1 MTREVVFF
9 VIILAVAL
17 RATSK
22 VSLAPGETPGMNHD
36 KSIRLLVVDDHP
48 VLREGLAALIGSQ
61 PDMTMVAEAATGQDA
76 IDLFKVHL
84 PDVTIMDLRLPDMN
98 GIAAISR
105 IREQFPNARIIV
117 LTTYLGDVQAERALK
132 AGAHAF
138 LLKATLRTDLLDTI
152 RAVNRGQKRVPTEVA
167 SEMAEH
173 AADDSLTP
181 REIEVLEQVA
191 AGNSNK
197 IIADHLEISEDTVK
211 SHIRNILDKLGA
223 NDRTHAV
230 TIALRR
236 GFLDI

>member
-1 MTREVVFF
+1 MLPYCGTE
-9 VIILAVAL
+9 IDAV
-17 RATSK
+17 TNEK
-22 VSLAPGETPGMNHD
+22 
-36 KSIRLLVVDDHP
+36 KSIRLLVADDHP

-61 PDMTMVAEAATGQDA
+61 PDMILVAEAATGKDA
-76 IDLFKVHL
+76 VDLYKVHR
-84 PDVTIMDLRLPDMN
+84 PDVTIMDLRLPDIN
-98 GIAAISR
+98 GIDAISL
-105 IREQFPNARIIV
+105 IREFSPNARIIV
-117 LTTYLGDVQAERALK
+117 LTTYLGDVLANRALR

-152 RAVNRGQKRVPTEVA
+152 RAVNRGQKRVPVEVA
-167 SEMAEH
+167 SEMAEYS
-173 AADDSLTP
+173 ADDGLTP

-197 IIADHLEISEDTVK
+197 AIADRLEISEDTVK
-211 SHIRNILDKLGA
+211 SHIRSILNKLGA

>member
-1 MTREVVFF
+1 MLPYFGTE
-9 VIILAVAL
+9 IDAV
-17 RATSK
+17 TN
-22 VSLAPGETPGMNHD
+22 EN
-36 KSIRLLVVDDHP
+36 KSIRLLVADDHP

-61 PDMTMVAEAATGQDA
+61 PDMILVAEAATGKDA
-76 IDLFKVHL
+76 VDLYKVHR
-84 PDVTIMDLRLPDMN
+84 PDVTIMDLRLPDIN
-98 GIAAISR
+98 GIDAISL
-105 IREQFPNARIIV
+105 IREFSPNARIIV
-117 LTTYLGDVQAERALK
+117 LTTYLGDVLANRALR

-152 RAVNRGQKRVPTEVA
+152 RAVNRGQKRVPVEVA
-167 SEMAEH
+167 SEMAEYS
-173 AADDSLTP
+173 ADDGLTP

-197 IIADHLEISEDTVK
+197 AIADRLEISEDTVK
-211 SHIRNILDKLGA
+211 SHIRSILNKLGA

>member
-1 MTREVVFF
+1 M
-9 VIILAVAL
+9 
-17 RATSK
+17 SD
-22 VSLAPGETPGMNHD
+22 D
-36 KSIRLLVVDDHP
+36 KPIRLLVVDDHP

-61 PDMTMVAEAATGQDA
+61 PDMTLVAEAATGKDA
-76 IDLFKVHL
+76 VDLFKVHL

-98 GIAAISR
+98 GIAAISA
-105 IREQFPNARIIV
+105 IREHSANARIIV
-117 LTTYLGDVQAERALK
+117 LTTYLGDVQADRALK
-132 AGAHAF
+132 AGAYAF

-152 RAVNRGQKRVPTEVA
+152 RAVNRGQKRVPVEVA

-191 AGNSNK
+191 AGNSNRVV
-197 IIADHLEISEDTVK
+197 AEHLEISEDTVK
-211 SHIRNILDKLGA
+211 SHIRSILNKLEA

-236 GFLDI
+236 GFLDM

>member
-1 MTREVVFF
+1 LLPYFGTE
-9 VIILAVAL
+9 IDAV
-17 RATSK
+17 TNEK
-22 VSLAPGETPGMNHD
+22 
-36 KSIRLLVVDDHP
+36 KSIRLLVADDHP

-61 PDMTMVAEAATGQDA
+61 PDMILVAEAATGKDA
-76 IDLFKVHL
+76 VDLYKVHR
-84 PDVTIMDLRLPDMN
+84 PDVTIMDLRLPDIN
-98 GIAAISR
+98 GIDAISL
-105 IREQFPNARIIV
+105 IREFSPNARIIV
-117 LTTYLGDVQAERALK
+117 LTTYLGDVLANRALR

-152 RAVNRGQKRVPTEVA
+152 RAVNRGQKRVPVEVA
-167 SEMAEH
+167 SEMAEYS
-173 AADDSLTP
+173 ADDGLTP

-197 IIADHLEISEDTVK
+197 AIADRLEISEDTVK
-211 SHIRNILDKLGA
+211 SHIRSILNKLGA

>member
-1 MTREVVFF
+1 MTSE
-9 VIILAVAL
+9 
-17 RATSK
+17 K
-22 VSLAPGETPGMNHD
+22 P
-36 KSIRLLVVDDHP
+36 IRLLVVDDHP

-61 PDMTMVAEAATGQDA
+61 PDMTLVAEAATGKDA

-98 GIAAISR
+98 GIAAISA
-105 IREQFPNARIIV
+105 IREHSPNARVIV

-132 AGAHAF
+132 AGAYAF
-138 LLKATLRTDLLDTI
+138 LLKATLRTDLLAAI

-173 AADDSLTP
+173 AAADFLTP

-197 IIADHLEISEDTVK
+197 IVADHLEISEDTVK
-211 SHIRNILDKLGA
+211 SHIRSILDKLGA

>member
-1 MTREVVFF
+1 M
-9 VIILAVAL
+9 
-17 RATSK
+17 SNDGK
-22 VSLAPGETPGMNHD
+22 P
-36 KSIRLLVVDDHP
+36 IRLLVVDDHP

-61 PDMTMVAEAATGQDA
+61 PDMILAAEAATGKDA
-76 IDLFKVHL
+76 VDLFKIHQ

-98 GIAAISR
+98 GIAAISA
-105 IREQFPNARIIV
+105 IREFAPNARVIV
-117 LTTYLGDVQAERALK
+117 LTTYLGDVQVNRALK
-132 AGAHAF
+132 AGAQAF
-138 LLKATLRTDLLDTI
+138 LLKATLRTELLETI
-152 RAVNRGQKRVPTEVA
+152 RIVNRGQKRVTSEVA

-173 AADDSLTP
+173 VADDSLTP

-197 IIADHLEISEDTVK
+197 IVADHLEISEDTVK
-211 SHIRNILDKLGA
+211 THIRSILNKLGA

>member
-1 MTREVVFF
+1 M
-9 VIILAVAL
+9 
-17 RATSK
+17 SD
-22 VSLAPGETPGMNHD
+22 D
-36 KSIRLLVVDDHP
+36 KPIRLLVVDDHP

-61 PDMTMVAEAATGQDA
+61 PDMTLVAEAATGKDA
-76 IDLFKVHL
+76 VDLFKVHL

-98 GIAAISR
+98 GIAAISA
-105 IREQFPNARIIV
+105 IREHSANARIIV
-117 LTTYLGDVQAERALK
+117 LTKYLRDVQADRALK
-132 AGAHAF
+132 AGAYAF

-152 RAVNRGQKRVPTEVA
+152 RAVNRGQKRVPVEVA

-191 AGNSNK
+191 AGNSNRVV
-197 IIADHLEISEDTVK
+197 AQHLEISEDTVK
-211 SHIRNILDKLGA
+211 SHIRSILNKLEA

-236 GFLDI
+236 GFLDM

>member
-1 MTREVVFF
+1 VTNE
-9 VIILAVAL
+9 
-17 RATSK
+17 
-22 VSLAPGETPGMNHD
+22 N
-36 KSIRLLVVDDHP
+36 KSIRLLVADDHP

-61 PDMTMVAEAATGQDA
+61 PDMTLVAEAATGKDA
-76 IDLFKVHL
+76 VDLYKVHR
-84 PDVTIMDLRLPDMN
+84 PDVTIMDLRLPDIN
-98 GIAAISR
+98 GIDAISL
-105 IREQFPNARIIV
+105 IREFSPNARIIV
-117 LTTYLGDVQAERALK
+117 LTTYLGDVLANRALR

-152 RAVNRGQKRVPTEVA
+152 RAVNRGQKRVPVEVA
-167 SEMAEH
+167 SEMAEYS
-173 AADDSLTP
+173 ADDGLTP

-197 IIADHLEISEDTVK
+197 AIADRLEISEDTVK
-211 SHIRNILDKLGA
+211 SHIRSILNKLGA